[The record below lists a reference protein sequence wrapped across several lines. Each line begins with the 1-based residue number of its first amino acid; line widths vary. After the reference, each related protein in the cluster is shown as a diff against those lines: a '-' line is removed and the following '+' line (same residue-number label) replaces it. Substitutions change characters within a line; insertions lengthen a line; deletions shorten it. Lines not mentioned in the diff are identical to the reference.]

1 MTDPVR
7 CGLVKAVCLKAGTFE
22 WVTPDCKESYE
33 NGLGLETM
41 KKDMAV
47 SAAPAA
53 AAAAETAAVVAAA
66 ETVNAPAEA
75 ATNSAHK
82 KRSSCSPCTNCM
94 II

>member
-1 MTDPVR
+1 MDPVR
-7 CGLVKAVCLKAGTFE
+7 CGLVKAVCVKAGTFE

-53 AAAAETAAVVAAA
+53 VSAAPAAVSAAAAAAAAETA
-66 ETVNAPAEA
+66 TD
-75 ATNSAHK
+75 SADK
-82 KRSSCSPCTNCM
+82 TTSLCTNC
-94 II
+94 III

>member
-7 CGLVKAVCLKAGTFE
+7 CGLVKAVCVKAGTFE

-47 SAAPAA
+47 SASPAAVSAAAA
-53 AAAAETAAVVAAA
+53 AAAAETA
-66 ETVNAPAEA
+66 TD
-75 ATNSAHK
+75 SAHK
-82 KRSSCSPCTNCM
+82 KTSPCTNCM